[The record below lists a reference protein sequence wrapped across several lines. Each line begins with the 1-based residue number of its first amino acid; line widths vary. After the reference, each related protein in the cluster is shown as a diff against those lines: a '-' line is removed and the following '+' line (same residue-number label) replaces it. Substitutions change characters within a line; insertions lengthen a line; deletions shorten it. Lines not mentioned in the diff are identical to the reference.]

1 MLGVF
6 FAVALPLLAADVGAD
21 PAPTPPGAPTPAAPA
36 LIPQPGDRFADRVD
50 KIDLREAKDG
60 SGDLVYEATSF
71 TARIARDG
79 TVTFAEKRLT
89 GLSAW
94 PILPS
99 RTTYAVPSLQS
110 SLKML
115 LQGKKAKAPPVDDR
129 RPPPE
134 TTSVIPQVSR
144 YLADP
149 REGCRN
155 CSQDYPPALV
165 SAFGRFDVA
174 DEMERFSGKD
184 PNRYQKAVFL
194 ASTHD
199 RRMEM
204 AVRTHVDY
212 VRRASAELPARLQL
226 IACDPRLTPGERR
239 AILVALGREMDTA
252 TPEGAAAAAR
262 IKTFVSRYEAG
273 EISCTAATKLP

>member
-50 KIDLREAKDG
+50 KIALREAKDG

-71 TARIARDG
+71 TARIAPDG
-79 TVTFAEKRLT
+79 TVTFTEKRLT
-89 GLSAW
+89 GLSALPIW
-94 PILPS
+94 PT
-99 RTTYAVPSLQS
+99 RTPYAVPSLQS

-115 LQGKKAKAPPVDDR
+115 LQGKRPKPPPPPDDR
-129 RPPPE
+129 LPPPE
-134 TTSVIPQVSR
+134 TTSVIPDVSR
-144 YLADP
+144 YRPDP
-149 REGCRN
+149 REGSRISDTN
-155 CSQDYPPALV
+155 VPLGYASV
-165 SAFGRFDVA
+165 FGRFDVA
-174 DEMERFSGKD
+174 DELERFSGKD

-199 RRMEM
+199 RRIEM
-204 AVRTHVDY
+204 AVKMHAEY
-212 VRRASAELPARLQL
+212 VKRASAELPARLAL
-226 IACDPRLTPGERR
+226 IACDPRLTPAERR

-252 TPEGAAAAAR
+252 RPEGAAAAAR
-262 IKTFVSRYEAG
+262 IKTFVGRYEAG
-273 EISCTAATKLP
+273 EISCSAKLP